1 MKRWLGSW
9 WFRLGGGLLVLLLL
23 AVGALF
29 ALAPIDRARPA
40 MARLLEDAV
49 GRKVEIGALRLR
61 LFPAVAVRVSD
72 IHVKNPAGLPPGDT
86 VAIKS
91 VDFQVVPRALLSRR
105 LEVTHVTVDGV
116 RIQMLRVGGK
126 TNLETQAAPRST
138 ARPSTA
144 GPSAPP
150 FIAFD
155 RVTST
160 SIKNI
165 VFVYSTYDQRKRQ
178 AVASLTIGGLSV
190 TLGNVRPGA
199 PDALK
204 RIELVSNLRGVTI
217 STPSLVKPLQIQT
230 GEFTFKDGAG
240 RGSAALALD
249 KMRGDASVTIS
260 GIDPFSAK
268 FTIVIPEV
276 DVAAIE
282 AVLASG
288 GPAGAGGASMGDA
301 GAEHR
306 LLAKGSVQINRIVVT
321 PLDAQRFS
329 GVVNVYTNTIEVDS
343 YSVDVQ
349 GGTARG
355 RAKLDYSAP
364 ALPAQA
370 TAQVRG
376 VDLARV
382 VKRAAPTA
390 RRVTGTLDADLR
402 VATSFAVD
410 AKAALTGTGS
420 FGVRNGVFQGLD
432 LQGNLA
438 QAAKGLQLNVPA
450 GDTPFTY
457 FGGDL
462 RIAGQRVYSEALRL
476 EAETMEGTAR
486 GSLGFNKTLDYTG
499 VGVLKRLAGTP
510 GGSGPLPSLGQTL
523 DNTVKTISGLGVRV
537 PFTLKGTFDDPKFAL
552 AGTPQPLQ
560 APRPGRERAP
570 AQPNQNPL
578 DLLNLLKPKN

>member
-1 MKRWLGSW
+1 MKRWFGKW
-9 WFRLGGGLLVLLLL
+9 WFRLGAGLFVLLLV
-23 AVGALF
+23 AVAALF

-40 MARLLEDAV
+40 LVRLLEDAV
-49 GRKVEIGALRLR
+49 GRKAEIGGLRLR
-61 LFPAVAVRVSD
+61 LLPTVAVRASD
-72 IHVKNPAGLPPGDT
+72 IRIKNPAGLPPGDT
-86 VAIKS
+86 VTIKS
-91 VDFQVVPRALLSRR
+91 VDFDVVPRALLSRR

-116 RIQMLRVGGK
+116 RIQMLRAGGK
-126 TNLETQAAPRST
+126 TNLEAQAAPRS
-138 ARPSTA
+138 ASRPSNA
-144 GPSAPP
+144 GPAAPP

-165 VFVYSTYDQRKRQ
+165 VFVYSTYDQHTRHI
-178 AVASLTIGGLSV
+178 VASLTIGGLNA
-190 TLGNVRPGA
+190 TIGNVRPTA

-204 RIELVSNLRGVTI
+204 QIELVANLRGATI
-217 STPSLVKPLQIQT
+217 STPSLAKPLQVQK
-230 GEFTFKDGAG
+230 GEFTFKAGTG
-240 RGSAALALD
+240 RGSATLALD
-249 KMRGDASVTIS
+249 KMHGDASVTIS
-260 GIDPFSAK
+260 GVDPFLAK
-268 FTIVIPEV
+268 FAITIPEV
-276 DVAAIE
+276 DAAAVE
-282 AVLASG
+282 AVLATGAPAGSG
-288 GPAGAGGASMGDA
+288 GTAVGDA

-306 LLAKGSVQINRIVVT
+306 LLARGTVQINRIVIAS
-321 PLDAQRFS
+321 LDAQRFAGAVS
-329 GVVNVYTNTIEVDS
+329 VYTNTIEVDS

-349 GGTARG
+349 GGAARG

-376 VDLARV
+376 IDLARV

-390 RRVTGTLDADLR
+390 RRITGTLDADLR

-410 AKAALTGTGS
+410 AKAALTGAGS
-420 FGVRNGVFQGLD
+420 FAVRNGVFQGLD
-432 LQGNLA
+432 LQSNLA

-476 EAETMEGTAR
+476 DAETMEGTAR

-499 VGVLKRLAGTP
+499 IGVLKRLAGTP

-523 DNTVKTISGLGVRV
+523 DNTVKTISGLGMRV

-560 APRPGRERAP
+560 APRPGRERSP